1 MINQKLEDFKKY
13 IKGKSVALIGSGISN
28 MSCVDLLLSYGAEI
42 TVRDKNPDPT
52 YIPDGED

>member
-28 MSCVDLLLSYGAEI
+28 MSCVDLCFP
-42 TVRDKNPDPT
+42 TVPR
-52 YIPDGED
+52 